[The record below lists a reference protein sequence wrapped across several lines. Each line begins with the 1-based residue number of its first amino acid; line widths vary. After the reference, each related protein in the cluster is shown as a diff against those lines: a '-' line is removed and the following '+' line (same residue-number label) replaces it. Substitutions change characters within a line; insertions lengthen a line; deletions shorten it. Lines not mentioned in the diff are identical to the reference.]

1 MRPTSASVEAFLD
14 AIPDESRRAECRAVA
29 EIMRRATGVEPVM
42 WGTNIVGFGSYH
54 YRYNSGRE
62 GDWFLTGFSPR
73 KKELTLY
80 IVAGFEAFTPL
91 MSRLGRY
98 KTGKSC
104 LYLRSLDDVDR
115 ETLEDLIGRSARE
128 VAAKYSETKPSR
140 ASK

>member
-29 EIMRRATGVEPVM
+29 EIMRRATGAEPVM